1 MESKTFDIV
10 VSSPV
15 SQTFRTERVGA
26 DFDLRVPE
34 IRERFAGEIAIPD
47 DWNVGLIVGAS
58 GTGKSTIA
66 RELFGECV
74 CSGFEW
80 SAQSVIDDMPRGA
93 SVEEIERMFYAVGF
107 GSVPS
112 WLKPFR
118 VLSNGERMRVEL
130 ARALLSDSPVV
141 CFDEFTSVVDRRVAE
156 TACIAVAKAVR
167 RTGRRFVAV
176 SCHRDVTEWL
186 APDWAFDTE
195 TMQNFRQPAAH
206 NTDSASEGARRAN
219 GGDFAAITI

>member
-15 SQTFRTERVGA
+15 PQSFRTEKVGA
-26 DFDLRVPE
+26 DFDLRVSE
-34 IRERFAGEIAIPD
+34 IKERFSGEIAIPD
-47 DWNVGLIVGAS
+47 NWNVGLIVGAS

-66 RELFGECV
+66 RKLFGECV

-80 SAQSVIDDMPRGA
+80 RAPSVIDDMPRG
-93 SVEEIERMFYAVGF
+93 VTMDEIERMFYAVGF

-156 TACIAVAKAVR
+156 TTCIAVAKAVR

-176 SCHRDVTEWL
+176 SCHRDVSEWL
-186 APDWAFDTE
+186 EPDWAFDTE
-195 TMQNFRQPAAH
+195 TMRNFPLPVAH
-206 NTDSASEGARRAN
+206 GTASRSEGARRGN
-219 GGDFAAITI
+219 GEDFGAIII